1 MLSFQPLS
9 ANCRNDAKKLA
20 KFFLLLYND
29 KDVRKIIT
37 LWFKAKDVFILINGQ
52 ILKQAIISGAN
63 NICSQKNKINDLN
76 IFPVPDG
83 DTGTNM
89 SMTIMAAVK
98 ELEKLDSDEVG
109 VIAKKTASAMLRG
122 ARGNSGVITSLFFR
136 GFSSGLE
143 GKKVATGRDLA
154 KALSI
159 GVEAAYKAV
168 MKPTEGTMLTVGRM
182 AAEAAVDAASDT
194 DDALEIWEIV
204 CEEAQ
209 RALDLTP
216 TMLPVLK
223 KAGVVDAG
231 GKGILVI
238 FEGMLSVFKNGIVI
252 EATETF
258 DDDEEDDDAFRSA
271 AAEFDDD
278 ITFTYC
284 TEFIV
289 GRDPEIATEPN
300 ELRLFLETIGDC
312 VVVVDDDE
320 IIKVHVHTEQPGDAL
335 KKGLEFGSL
344 LTVKVENMKEQHA
357 QAKKDNEAK
366 KPAKKKLKPAE
377 PTEPF
382 GFVAVAA
389 GDGIIDLFSQLGCN
403 HVVSGGQSMNPSTD
417 DIYAAVMA
425 TPAKTVFVLPNNKNI
440 IMAAEQTRAIVEDR
454 NVVIVPTKTIPQGMS
469 AMLAFDPEE
478 SVKTN
483 KNNMINAAKN
493 VSTGQVTYAARDSE
507 FGMKKIKEGEIIALE
522 DGKLTVTDKSIE
534 KALVKLAKNMIDKDK
549 SFVTLIS
556 GADVS
561 DADAQ
566 KAFGLLEEKFSDS
579 VDITFVKGGQPIYY
593 YILSVE

>member
-1 MLSFQPLS
+1 M
-9 ANCRNDAKKLA
+9 
-20 KFFLLLYND
+20 
-29 KDVRKIIT
+29 
-37 LWFKAKDVFILINGQ
+37 INGQ

-63 NICSQKNKINDLN
+63 NICSQKAKINDLN

-98 ELEKLDSDEVG
+98 ELEKLDSDDAG
-109 VIAKKTASAMLRG
+109 VVAKKTASAMLRG

-143 GKKVATGRDLA
+143 GKKEASGKDLA
-154 KALSI
+154 EALKL
-159 GVEAAYKAV
+159 GVDAAYKAV

-182 AAEAAVDAASDT
+182 AAEAAVEAIADT
-194 DDALEIWEIV
+194 DDVVEVWEVV

-238 FEGMLSVFKNGIVI
+238 FEGMLSVLRDGVVI
-252 EATETF
+252 EATEVA
-258 DDDEEDDDAFRSA
+258 DDEEGEEDAFRSA

-289 GRDPEIATEPN
+289 GRDEEIATEPN

-312 VVVVDDDE
+312 VVVVDDEE

-344 LTVKVENMKEQHA
+344 LTVKVENMKEQHK
-357 QAKKDNEAK
+357 QAKADNEK
-366 KPAKKKLKPAE
+366 KAPKKKKLEVAE
-377 PTEPF
+377 PVEDY

-389 GDGIIDLFSQLGCN
+389 GDGVTELFAQLGCAQ
-403 HVVSGGQSMNPSTD
+403 VVSGGQSMNPSTD

-440 IMAAEQTRAIVEDR
+440 IMAAEQTQAIVEDR
-454 NVVIVPTKTIPQGMS
+454 EVVIVPTRTIPQGMS
-469 AMLAFDPEE
+469 SMLVFDPD
-478 SVKTN
+478 SDAQTN
-483 KNNMINAAKN
+483 KENMLDAASA

-522 DGKLTVTDKSIE
+522 NGKLTVTDKSVE
-534 KALVKLAKNMIDKDK
+534 KALLKLAKNMITKET

-556 GADVS
+556 GEDVS
-561 DADAQ
+561 EEDAQ
-566 KAFGLLEEKFSDS
+566 KAYDMLCEKFADNI
-579 VDITFVKGGQPIYY
+579 DITFVSGGQPIYY

>member
-1 MLSFQPLS
+1 M
-9 ANCRNDAKKLA
+9 
-20 KFFLLLYND
+20 
-29 KDVRKIIT
+29 
-37 LWFKAKDVFILINGQ
+37 INGQ
-52 ILKQAIISGAN
+52 ILKKAIISGAN
-63 NICSQKNKINDLN
+63 NICSQKNHINDLN

-98 ELEKLDSDEVG
+98 EIEKIDSDEVG
-109 VIAKKTASAMLRG
+109 VVAKKTASAMLRG

-143 GKKVATGRDLA
+143 GKKEASGKDLA
-154 KALSI
+154 DALAL
-159 GVEAAYKAV
+159 GVDAAYKAV

-182 AAEAAVDAASDT
+182 AAEAAVEYATEASDVLNVWEVVCKEAEN
-194 DDALEIWEIV
+194 ALN
-204 CEEAQ
+204 
-209 RALDLTP
+209 LTP

-238 FEGMLSVFKNGIVI
+238 FEGMLSVFKDGIVI
-252 EATETF
+252 EATEEVI
-258 DDDEEDDDAFRSA
+258 DESEEEDAFRSA
-271 AAEFDDD
+271 AAEFDGD

-289 GRDPEIATEPN
+289 GRDAEVALEPN

-312 VVVVDDDE
+312 VVVVDDEE

-344 LTVKVENMKEQHA
+344 LTVKVENMREQHE
-357 QAKKDNEAK
+357 QAKADSKKKAPK
-366 KPAKKKLKPAE
+366 KPKFAE
-377 PTEPF
+377 PVEEY

-389 GDGIIDLFSQLGCN
+389 GDGISELFSQLGCAQ
-403 HVVSGGQSMNPSTD
+403 VVSGGQSMNPSTD
-417 DIYAAVMA
+417 DIYDAVMA

-440 IMAAEQTRAIVEDR
+440 IMAAEQTQAIVEDR
-454 NVVIVPTKTIPQGMS
+454 KVIIVPTRTIPQGMS
-469 AMLAFDPEE
+469 AMLAFDPDSATE
-478 SVKTN
+478 VN
-483 KNNMINAAKN
+483 KNNMLEAAAG

-507 FGMKKIKEGEIIALE
+507 FGAKKIKEGDIIALE
-522 DGKLTVTDKSIE
+522 NGKLTVTDKSIE
-534 KALVKLAKNMIDKDK
+534 KALYKLAKKMINKEK

-556 GADVS
+556 GCDVS
-561 DADAQ
+561 DEDAQ
-566 KAFGLLEEKFSDS
+566 AAYEMLCDKFSDD
-579 VDITFVKGGQPIYY
+579 VDVTFVNGGQPVYY

>member
-1 MLSFQPLS
+1 M
-9 ANCRNDAKKLA
+9 
-20 KFFLLLYND
+20 
-29 KDVRKIIT
+29 
-37 LWFKAKDVFILINGQ
+37 INGE

-63 NICSQKNKINDLN
+63 NICSQKAKINDLN

-98 ELEKLDSDEVG
+98 ELEKLDSDDAG
-109 VIAKKTASAMLRG
+109 VVAKKTASAMLRG

-136 GFSSGLE
+136 GFSNGLE
-143 GKKVATGRDLA
+143 GKKEASGKDLA
-154 KALSI
+154 NALAL
-159 GVEAAYKAV
+159 GVDAAYKAV

-182 AAEAAVDAASDT
+182 AAEAAVEATAET
-194 DDALEIWEIV
+194 DDVVEIWEVV

-209 RALDLTP
+209 HALDLTP

-238 FEGMLSVFKNGIVI
+238 FEGMLSVLKDGVVI
-252 EATETF
+252 EATEVA
-258 DDDEEDDDAFRSA
+258 DDDEGEEDAFRSA

-289 GRDPEIATEPN
+289 GRDEEIATEPN

-344 LTVKVENMKEQHA
+344 LTVKVENMKEQHK
-357 QAKKDNEAK
+357 QAKADNEK
-366 KPAKKKLKPAE
+366 KAPKKKKLSVAE
-377 PTEPF
+377 PVDQY

-389 GDGIIDLFSQLGCN
+389 GDGVSDLFSQLGCAQ
-403 HVVSGGQSMNPSTD
+403 VVSGGQSMNPSTD

-440 IMAAEQTRAIVEDR
+440 IMAAEQTQAIVEDR
-454 NVVIVPTKTIPQGMS
+454 EVIIVPTRTIPQGMS
-469 AMLAFDPEE
+469 AMLVFDPDADA
-478 SVKTN
+478 KTN
-483 KNNMINAAKN
+483 KANMMEAASN

-522 DGKLTVTDKSIE
+522 NGKLTVTDKSIE
-534 KALVKLAKNMIDKDK
+534 KALLKLAKNMIDKDK

-556 GADVS
+556 GEDVS
-561 DADAQ
+561 EEDAQ
-566 KAFGLLEEKFSDS
+566 HAYELLNDKFGDD
-579 VDITFVKGGQPIYY
+579 VDITYVSGGQPIYY